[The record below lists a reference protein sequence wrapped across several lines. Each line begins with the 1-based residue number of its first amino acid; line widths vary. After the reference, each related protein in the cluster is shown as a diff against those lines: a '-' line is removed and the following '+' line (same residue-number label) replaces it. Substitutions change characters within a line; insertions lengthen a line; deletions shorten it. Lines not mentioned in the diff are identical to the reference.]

1 MNAGFFKLKRSFF
14 SHWLWDEDRVYNRG
28 EAFLDLLQLA
38 AYSDIKR
45 IVNGKLISVPIGGV
59 AASER
64 YLAERWKWSRTKV
77 RTFLQTL
84 ESNRMLKPEKDQG
97 ETVLI
102 LCNYKRHAGI
112 SESEKTSK
120 EPPKNEDCQNDVQ
133 NKDHQKTASNHCKAK
148 DCDILDYGKEPAKNQ
163 QRTSEGPNKKKVEN
177 VKKENNNNAPTQ
189 AIAWSDAEGWSG
201 ITEDDLSAWR
211 EAYPACDIKRQLAVM
226 TEWLKGNPAK
236 AKKSQWRRFLTNWL
250 SRSQDRGGDTKS
262 NLTPHKIQPNMQL

>member
-38 AYSDIKR
+38 AFAPTKR
-45 IVNGKLISVPIGGV
+45 IVKDQLIEVPIGGV
-59 AASER
+59 IASER
-64 YLAERWKWSRTKV
+64 FLSVRWKWSRNKV
-77 RTFLQTL
+77 RHFLNL
-84 ESNRMLKPEKDQG
+84 LKEDKMLDHRKDQG
-97 ETVLI
+97 QTVLI
-102 LCNYKRHAGI
+102 LCNYERHAACQTTKGPL
-112 SESEKTSK
+112 KG
-120 EPPKNEDCQNDVQ
+120 PDEDQ
-133 NKDHQKTASNHCKAK
+133 
-148 DCDILDYGKEPAKNQ
+148 P
-163 QRTSEGPNKKKVEN
+163 RTSEGPNKKKVEN